1 MTSGDGPL
9 PPPLPVRARPRAGET
24 AGSYISRLARANHLR
39 PSLLHVYLRGYSL
52 NGGIPLRRLAA
63 ISGSTQTA
71 LTSALSGL
79 PAAGRRHGP
88 FPDRLP
94 APAESQADRKA
105 RLFALIR
112 DDARSG
118 LSIRQTALRHHVHRR
133 MVRQALSSPAAPPP
147 RKQPARKSQ
156 VTGPIK
162 EVLDELA
169 RTPLTA
175 RAIWATLIDEYDSD
189 APYSTIRDY
198 VATRRSPRQ
207 PAQAAPDEGRIN

>member
-9 PPPLPVRARPRAGET
+9 PPPLPVRVRPVAGET
-24 AGSYISRLARANHLR
+24 AGSYVSRLARANHLR
-39 PSLLHVYLRGYSL
+39 PSLLHVYLRGYRLS
-52 NGGIPLRRLAA
+52 GGIPLRRLAA

-79 PAAGRRHGP
+79 PVAARRQDP

-112 DDARSG
+112 DDVRSG

-133 MVRQALSSPAAPPP
+133 MVRQALSTPAAPPP
-147 RKQPARKSQ
+147 RKQPERKSQ

-169 RTPLTA
+169 RTALTA
-175 RAIWATLIDEYDSD
+175 RAIWATLIDEYNSD
-189 APYSTIRDY
+189 ASYSVIRGY
-198 VATRRSPRQ
+198 VSACRSITQ
-207 PAQAAPDEGRIN
+207 PTLPASDEGWIN